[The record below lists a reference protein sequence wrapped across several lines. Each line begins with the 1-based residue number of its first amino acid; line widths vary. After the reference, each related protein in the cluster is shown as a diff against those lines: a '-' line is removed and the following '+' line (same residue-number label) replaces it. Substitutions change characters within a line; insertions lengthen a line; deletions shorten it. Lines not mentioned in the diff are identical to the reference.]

1 MSSRRGPTLD
11 EVKAWPATVDVP
23 TAATALGVSR
33 AHLYALVK
41 RGDAPVRTLA
51 FGTNRRVVTASLVR
65 LLEAA

>member
-1 MSSRRGPTLD
+1 MRRDPGPTLD

-23 TAATALGVSR
+23 AAAEALGVSR

-41 RGDAPVRTLA
+41 RGDAPVRTLT
-51 FGTNRRVVTASLVR
+51 FGKSHRVVTASLVR

>member
-1 MSSRRGPTLD
+1 MSRDPGPTLA

-23 TAATALGVSR
+23 AAAKALGVSR

-41 RGDAPVRTLA
+41 CGDAPVRTLT
-51 FGTNRRVVTASLVR
+51 FGKSHRVVTASLVR